1 MNPNADN
8 PVQVDGTHGDAV
20 TSGKQPETQSDS
32 LGANPAPK
40 VVNASTEAGIEMTVI
55 RSNLSVRDSLYC

>member
-8 PVQVDGTHGDAV
+8 PVQVDATHVDAV
-20 TSGKQPETQSDS
+20 TSEKQPETQSNQV
-32 LGANPAPK
+32 GANPAPK

-55 RSNLSVRDSLYC
+55 RSNPSVRNSLNC